1 VRIDSDVERDDGWK
15 ALRNLALAS
24 MSMYIIVYG
33 RSLSKMGSACGTRQA
48 LEGPGASPH
57 TKDSFMPTTSSA
69 KLAAATVLAIFAIT
83 VLASGQSVEG
93 TWDATVT
100 VNKVSVPFR
109 IEIDG
114 TGADVH
120 SYFFNGDD
128 RVNPSNRGAFQNG
141 SLVLVFDSYA
151 TKLEATLNDGI
162 LTGTYS
168 GGSGNA
174 YAFQARRHDPSLAA
188 TGDQDAPDI
197 SGLWEIQVK
206 SPKGESAWHF
216 VVNQTGAKIDAAILR
231 VDGDTGTLSGNF
243 KDGKFSLSHFTGERP
258 FYVEVTPQSDSSLQL
273 QITSFHDA
281 QTLAALRPAEARARN
296 LAPPDDPTQHTKV
309 KDASQSL
316 RFAFPDVTGRLV
328 SNTDDRFQGK
338 VVLVNITG
346 SWCPNCHDEAPFL
359 EELYRNYHSLGLE
372 IVALDFEPAEQL
384 KSLSRVRAFIKRY
397 GVEYPYLIAG
407 EPSQLNE
414 KIPQADN
421 LNAWPTTFFIGRN
434 GLVRSIH
441 AGFTS
446 HASGELDSHLKDD
459 VRNEIA
465 QLLSE
470 NVHVATGGN

>member
-1 VRIDSDVERDDGWK
+1 VCIDSEVEPAQGWQ
-15 ALRNLALAS
+15 AFWNLALVS
-24 MSMYIIVYG
+24 MSMYMIAYS
-33 RSLSKMGSACGTRQA
+33 RSLSKVVSACDIGPA
-48 LEGPGASPH
+48 LESLGASQH
-57 TKDSFMPTTSSA
+57 TKDSFMHITSSA
-69 KLAAATVLAIFAIT
+69 KRAAATVLAIFAIT
-83 VLASGQSVEG
+83 LLASGQSVEG

-100 VNKVSVPFR
+100 VNNVSVPFK

-128 RVNPSNRGAFQNG
+128 RVNPSNSGTFQNG
-141 SLVLVFDSYA
+141 SLVLTFDSYA
-151 TKLEATLNDGI
+151 TKLEATLNDGV
-162 LTGTYS
+162 LSGTYG
-168 GGSGNA
+168 GGSGSA
-174 YAFQARRHDPSLAA
+174 YAFQAKRHDPSLVASS
-188 TGDQDAPDI
+188 DQHAPDI

-216 VVNQTGAKIDAAILR
+216 VVNQKGAKIDAAILR

-243 KDGKFSLSHFTGERP
+243 KDGKFFLSHFTGERP
-258 FYVEVTPQSDSSLQL
+258 FYVEVTPRSDGSLQL
-273 QITSFHDA
+273 QIASFHDT
-281 QTLAALRPAEARARN
+281 QNLIALRPAEARARS

-309 KDASQSL
+309 KDASQPL
-316 RFAFPDVTGRLV
+316 RFSFPDVTGRVV

-359 EELYRNYHSLGLE
+359 EELYRKYHRLGLE

-384 KSLSRVRAFIKRY
+384 ESLSRVRAFIRRY
-397 GVEYPYLIAG
+397 GIEYTYLIAG

-414 KIPQADN
+414 KIPQAEN
-421 LNAWPTTFFIGRN
+421 LNAWPTTFFVARN

-441 AGFTS
+441 TGFTS
-446 HASGELDSHLKDD
+446 HASGALDSRLKDD

-470 NVHVATGGN
+470 NVHVAKGGN